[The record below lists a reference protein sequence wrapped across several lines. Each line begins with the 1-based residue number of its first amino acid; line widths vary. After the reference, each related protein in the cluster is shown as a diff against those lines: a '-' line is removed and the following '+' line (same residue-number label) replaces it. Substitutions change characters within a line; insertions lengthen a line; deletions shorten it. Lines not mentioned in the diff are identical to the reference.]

1 MPEEYR
7 RGAYVI
13 STDVARV
20 DLDVVCGFLGRS
32 YWAQGISRET
42 VARSIEHSLNFVLL
56 CDDRQAGFARVIT
69 DYATF
74 AYLADVFV
82 LEEHRGKKLSIW
94 LMETVMAHPRLQ
106 GLRVWRLATKDA
118 HSLYEKVGFRALGH
132 PERMMEIVDP
142 AVYARD

>member
-1 MPEEYR
+1 VYF
-7 RGAYVI
+7 G
-13 STDVARV
+13 D
-20 DLDVVCGFLGRS
+20 
-32 YWAQGISRET
+32 AQI
-42 VARSIEHSLNFVLL
+42 
-56 CDDRQAGFARVIT
+56 GFARVIT

-74 AYLADVFV
+74 GYLADVFV
-82 LEEHRGKKLSIW
+82 LEEHRGQGLSVW

-106 GLRVWRLATKDA
+106 GFRVWRLATKDA

>member
-1 MPEEYR
+1 MVEEYR
-7 RGAYVI
+7 RGEYVI
-13 STDVARV
+13 STDPSRI
-20 DLDVVCGFLGRS
+20 DLDVVCGFLERS
-32 YWAQGISRET
+32 YWAAGISREV
-42 VARSIEHSLNFVLL
+42 VARSIEGSLNFGVYFG
-56 CDDRQAGFARVIT
+56 DAQIGFARVIT

-74 AYLADVFV
+74 GYLADVFV
-82 LEEHRGKKLSIW
+82 LEEHRGQGLSMW

-106 GLRVWRLATKDA
+106 GFRVWRLATKDA